1 LFTISVGGRRRL
13 FLFASA
19 VAGSIAARS
28 DLMSSIAQQVAIAIR
43 DFQEQRTGHAPAGVN
58 VVLSNDTVVITLQN
72 ALTSAERLL
81 SRTPA
86 GAAQVQEFHQRL
98 FESSVNTL
106 KQEIERITGV
116 AVREAAAEIDTNTG
130 AVIHVF
136 TTGTMVQVFQ
146 LAGGLASESWD
157 DSRSVPSF

>member
-1 LFTISVGGRRRL
+1 
-13 FLFASA
+13 
-19 VAGSIAARS
+19 
-28 DLMSSIAQQVAIAIR
+28 MSSIAQQVAVAIR
-43 DFQEQRTGHAPAGVN
+43 HFQHQRTGHAPAGVN

-81 SRTPA
+81 SQTTA
-86 GAAQVQEFHQRL
+86 GAAQVQEYHQRL
-98 FESSVNTL
+98 FESSLETL

-146 LAGGLASESWD
+146 LAGGLTSENWD
-157 DSRSVPSF
+157 DNTPVLSS